1 MTIGVIN
8 RSSHKNL
15 LLEKNDSFT
24 LLKIGFFGAAHGLGT
39 GAKRTPP
46 FPKTCH
52 TNPSMMKLGR
62 STPFVK
68 KIQEIYE
75 SRDTTADASIFY
87 QPRFEVIDIQLS
99 LLFYI

>member
-1 MTIGVIN
+1 MDGGQGQ
-8 RSSHKNL
+8 K
-15 LLEKNDSFT
+15 
-24 LLKIGFFGAAHGLGT
+24 GP
-39 GAKRTPP
+39 PP

-52 TNPSMMKLGR
+52 TNPSMMKLG
-62 STPFVK
+62 TPFVK